1 MCDPK
6 LQEIIDLYQSLGI
19 EDVDSVKNEFN
30 VGEVDGR
37 NLSKNEEKNT
47 IISYTASVN
56 TCI

>member
-19 EDVDSVKNEFN
+19 EDVDSVKNEFD

>member
-6 LQEIIDLYQSLGI
+6 LQEIIDVYQSLGI
-19 EDVDSVKNEFN
+19 EDVDSVKNEFD

-37 NLSKNEEKNT
+37 SLSKNEEKNT